1 MGTPPSQLGGLGE
14 RCKLPQRGLGR
25 SPSRQRFFIISCS
38 NHYIKLHA
46 KTEIVH
52 IFHES
57 NNFWAMLDLCTYYNR
72 MLETVFCT
80 GCGRSFHPQVLFL
93 YSACMHGNQS
103 QESNNSAIS
112 VEFLGN
118 AGSMYVLQSDA

>member
-14 RCKLPQRGLGR
+14 RCKLPQWGLGR
-25 SPSRQRFFIISCS
+25 SPSRQCFFIISCS
-38 NHYIKLHA
+38 NHYTKLHA

-52 IFHES
+52 IF
-57 NNFWAMLDLCTYYNR
+57 
-72 MLETVFCT
+72 
-80 GCGRSFHPQVLFL
+80 P
-93 YSACMHGNQS
+93 
-103 QESNNSAIS
+103 ESNNSAIS